1 MGSKASGNR
10 KPRIKA
16 DKREKSYSI
25 SVGINPRKDEH
36 RWFAEY
42 LEKFERGQQQNP
54 PDKRLS
60 RGDFIIQRVRLS
72 EGIEPYEPTLTAN
85 AHDIADIRAIV
96 QYIMERL
103 ESGVMVQSGNKRAK
117 REKAK
122 PLSSGMAATIDHYI
136 DSGFSGTDD
145 LDED

>member
-10 KPRIKA
+10 TPRQRVDA
-16 DKREKSYSI
+16 NEKSFSM
-25 SVGINPRKDEH
+25 SVGINPRNPSH
-36 RWFAEY
+36 QWFVHY
-42 LEKFERGQQQNP
+42 VDDFEKSQAHLPREQ
-54 PDKRLS
+54 RLS

-72 EGIEPYEPTLTAN
+72 EGIEPYEPTLTAS

-103 ESGVMVQSGNKRAK
+103 ESGVMVQSGNKRPK

-136 DSGFSGTDD
+136 DSGFSGTSD

>member
-10 KPRIKA
+10 KPRIRA
-16 DKREKSYSI
+16 SEREKSYSI
-25 SVGINPRKDEH
+25 SVGINPRKKEH
-36 RWFAEY
+36 LWFAEY
-42 LEKFERGQQQNP
+42 LEAFERNEERNP

-96 QYIMERL
+96 QYIMERI
-103 ESGVMVQSGNKRAK
+103 ESGALVQSGGKRAK
-117 REKAK
+117 REKVQ
-122 PLSSGMAATIDHYI
+122 PLSSGMVATIDHYI
-136 DSGFSGTDD
+136 NNGFSGADG